1 MSRTVIANPIY
12 DSVFKYL
19 MEDIPAARVLLSALL
34 QRKIGEIE
42 LKRNE
47 YTRTKTKD
55 EISVLRVDFA
65 AEIFNDDGSRELVT
79 IEIQKTYLST
89 EIMRFRRYLAAHYSD
104 ETNAIVLSDRPNR
117 KRALHII
124 TIYLLG
130 HEVEELDNAVTYVYP
145 RMYDQN
151 MNKIDKKVNEVEFVD
166 GLVHDMIVVQ
176 IPKITSAKV
185 VSHLDRILSVFDQ
198 RNIVPSCQRELTV
211 DDSTYTDDADIDRIV
226 RRLQKAASDE
236 DVRKEMEIMD
246 EYQTLYDN
254 YVKERTDQQNK
265 IKEQMEQLDAQMKQL
280 EEKDNQLAA
289 KDNQLAQQETQLAQQ
304 ETQLAALNSVISSAV
319 SAFAASGKSAEEIA
333 TLLNIPLDVVLKVTK
348 E

>member
-65 AEIFNDDGSRELVT
+65 AEIINDDGSHELVT

-117 KRALHII
+117 NRALHII

-151 MNKIDKKVNEVEFVD
+151 MHKIDKKVNEVEFVD

-176 IPKITSAKV
+176 IPRITSAKV

-198 RNIVPSCQRELTV
+198 RNIVPSCRRELIV
-211 DDSTYTDDADIDRIV
+211 DDSTYTDYADINRIV
-226 RRLQKAASDE
+226 HRLHKAASDE

-265 IKEQMEQLDAQMKQL
+265 IKEQQEQLAEQQNQL
-280 EEKDNQLAA
+280 AEQQNQLAEQQDQLAA
-289 KDNQLAQQETQLAQQ
+289 KDNQL
-304 ETQLAALNSVISSAV
+304 NSVITSAV
-319 SAFAASGKSAEEIA
+319 SAFAASGRSPEEIA
-333 TLLNIPLDVVLKVTK
+333 GLLNIPLEVIRKIT
-348 E
+348 EN

>member
-65 AEIFNDDGSRELVT
+65 AEIFNDDGSHELVT

-104 ETNAIVLSDRPNR
+104 DNNAIVLSDRPNH

-151 MNKIDKKVNEVEFVD
+151 KVEIGTRVSDVEFVD

-176 IPKITSAKV
+176 IPKITSVKV

-198 RNIVPSCQRELTV
+198 RNIVPSCHRELSV
-211 DDSTYTDDADIDRIV
+211 DDSTYNNDVDTDRIV

-265 IKEQMEQLDAQMKQL
+265 IKEQQEQLAQ
-280 EEKDNQLAA
+280 KDTQLAA
-289 KDNQLAQQETQLAQQ
+289 KDTQLAQKD
-304 ETQLAALNSVISSAV
+304 TRLNAVISSAV
-319 SAFAASGKSAEEIA
+319 SALVASGKSSEEIA
-333 TLLNIPLDVVLKVTK
+333 MLIGIPVEDVRKVAEK
-348 E
+348 

>member
-151 MNKIDKKVNEVEFVD
+151 MNEIDKKVNEVEFVD

-211 DDSTYTDDADIDRIV
+211 DDSTYTDDADEGAHRPAEQDKGTDGTV
-226 RRLQKAASDE
+226 GSKGQPVGAAG
-236 DVRKEMEIMD
+236 
-246 EYQTLYDN
+246 
-254 YVKERTDQQNK
+254 
-265 IKEQMEQLDAQMKQL
+265 
-280 EEKDNQLAA
+280 
-289 KDNQLAQQETQLAQQ
+289 
-304 ETQLAALNSVISSAV
+304 NSVGSKGQPVSSAGNSV
-319 SAFAASGKSAEEIA
+319 SSAGNSVGSAGNSVGSIELRNFLCRFCICSIWQISGRDCYASQYSIG
-333 TLLNIPLDVVLKVTK
+333 
-348 E
+348 

>member
-47 YTRTKTKD
+47 YTRAKTKD

-236 DVRKEMEIMD
+236 DVRREMEIMD

-265 IKEQMEQLDAQMKQL
+265 IKEQMEQLAA
-280 EEKDNQLAA
+280 KDNQLAQQETQLAA

-304 ETQLAALNSVISSAV
+304 KTQLAALNSVIFSAV

-333 TLLNIPLDVVLKVTK
+333 TLLNIPLDVVLKVTGK
-348 E
+348 

>member
-19 MEDIPAARVLLSALL
+19 MEDIPAARFLLSALL
-34 QRKIGEIE
+34 QRKIDEMK
-42 LKRNE
+42 LRYNS
-47 YTRTKTKD
+47 YTRTTFEFD
-55 EISVLRVDFA
+55 EISVFLTKFATRIVNEDGETEKCRV
-65 AEIFNDDGSRELVT
+65 EIKKTYISDE
-79 IEIQKTYLST
+79 IERLKTYLAKHKCS
-89 EIMRFRRYLAAHYSD
+89 EDNIFA
-104 ETNAIVLSDRPNR
+104 LSDRPNPNR
-117 KRALHII
+117 TLHIV

-130 HEVEELDNAVTYVYP
+130 CEVEGLENAVTYICP
-145 RMYDQN
+145 RMYDQHKN
-151 MNKIDKKVNEVEFVD
+151 EICTKVNDVEFID

-265 IKEQMEQLDAQMKQL
+265 IKAQMEQLDTQMKQL
-280 EEKDNQLAA
+280 AEKDTQLAEQQEQLAA
-289 KDNQLAQQETQLAQQ
+289 KD
-304 ETQLAALNSVISSAV
+304 SIISSAV
-319 SAFAASGKSAEEIA
+319 SAFAVTGKTPEEIA
-333 TLLNIPLDVVLKVTK
+333 RLLNISLDDVRKIT
-348 E
+348 EN

>member
-236 DVRKEMEIMD
+236 DVRREMEIMD

-265 IKEQMEQLDAQMKQL
+265 IKEQIEQLAA
-280 EEKDNQLAA
+280 KDNQLAQQETQLAA

-333 TLLNIPLDVVLKVTK
+333 TLLNIPLDDVLKVTRK
-348 E
+348 

>member
-47 YTRTKTKD
+47 YTRAVINGD
-55 EISVLRVDFA
+55 ISVLRVDFA
-65 AEIFNDDGSRELVT
+65 AEILNDDGSRELVT
-79 IEIQKTYLST
+79 IEIQKSYLSS
-89 EIMRFRRYLAAHYSD
+89 EIKRFRRYLAAHYSD
-104 ETNAIVLSDRPNR
+104 DANDIVLSDRPNR
-117 KRALHII
+117 NRALHII

-130 HEVEELDNAVTYVYP
+130 HEVDFLDNAVTYVYP

-151 MNKIDKKVNEVEFVD
+151 KKQIDRKVSDVEFVNS
-166 GLVHDMIVVQ
+166 LIHDMIIVQ
-176 IPKITSAKV
+176 IPKITSTKV

-198 RNIVPSCQRELTV
+198 KNMLPNCHRELSV
-211 DDSTYTDDADIDRIV
+211 DDNTYSNDDDIDRIV

-246 EYQTLYDN
+246 EYQSLYDN
-254 YVKERTDQQNK
+254 YVK
-265 IKEQMEQLDAQMKQL
+265 QM
-280 EEKDNQLAA
+280 EEKDARLVKQQEQMVKQQEQLVAKDSQLAA
-289 KDNQLAQQETQLAQQ
+289 KD
-304 ETQLAALNSVISSAV
+304 SVIFSAV
-319 SAFAASGKSAEEIA
+319 SALSASGKSAQEIA
-333 TLLNIPLDVVLKVTK
+333 LLLNIPLDDVLKTIGK
-348 E
+348 